1 MIIAQISRYD
11 TKERVL
17 GNSWLLKLFMVP
29 IQILF
34 LTYFWRKR
42 PIFDQNDLSKWWI
55 TEYGH
60 VAKSKYQNIYCEY
73 HAIIYQLPQ
82 TNPNFFQNTLTAN
95 SKSFLERK
103 MANFTEKRCTCE
115 NWNVILKV
123 IFEKIGFWN
132 QSDHFYREWSI
143 LTMYIHQENFDI
155 LEDKILSNFGG
166 R

>member
-82 TNPNFFQNTLTAN
+82 TNPNFFPKYTHGKNEIVSWA
-95 SKSFLERK
+95 K
-103 MANFTEKRCTCE
+103 MANFTEKTMYM
-115 NWNVILKV
+115 WKLKCH
-123 IFEKIGFWN
+123 FSSYFWKKIGFWN
-132 QSDHFYREWSI
+132 QNDHFYR
-143 LTMYIHQENFDI
+143 DI
-155 LEDKILSNFGG
+155 LSGQFWPCIFIRKILIF
-166 R
+166 

>member
-115 NWNVILKV
+115 NCDFEMSFLEKWILKSKWPFLFQV
-123 IFEKIGFWN
+123 V
-132 QSDHFYREWSI
+132 
-143 LTMYIHQENFDI
+143 NFDHVY
-155 LEDKILSNFGG
+155 LSGKFWYSRG
-166 R
+166 